1 MEPVVRRI
9 EEVYRDSVMVT
20 LRMGGM
26 FENVTSWMAAERVD
40 EQAATEAV
48 RSAAQAAGM
57 PILADYLWRCDVK
70 STFPACLA
78 FKASELEGWDDS
90 RRFFRRMMEAF
101 MVEGR
106 RGSQDVYLTLAQEAG
121 IPSGRLRRDME
132 LPGPKAG
139 FEEDQREMRESGANY
154 DRLLIQNRAGYVV
167 PVEGFA
173 SKTYEDAIDAL
184 APGLP
189 KFRPSDILE
198 YAERRR
204 SLLPVREVGEVF
216 RIPDQVAAE
225 RMAALAKA
233 GILEPFSTEAGT
245 LWRWKGPEP
254 DPLPLAV
261 VRAMYVPGIVPP
273 DVPLKQVLAAAVK
286 EKYEDVA
293 QRPGHRFR
301 FPVGPP
307 AAKMLGYSEEDL
319 RDVPASALESFAGV
333 GYFFGLDEIERK
345 DTVLDVGCGSG
356 TDVLISAGRARSG
369 TVYGLD
375 VNPAMVAKARASVP
389 KASAKRV
396 RILEGD
402 AASIPLGAASA
413 DVVTA
418 NGVLRFVPD
427 KAAVLRGMARVLRP
441 GGRLLLADIGSKH
454 AMATAVGA
462 CPVLWADGLGG
473 APDEA
478 DLLRAVEAAGFR
490 DIQVGGHHDYFGKS
504 PSPILRRIAR
514 AVGAQSVV
522 LRAVK
527 PEARKRR

>member
-9 EEVYRDSVMVT
+9 EEVYRDSVKVT

-26 FENVTSWMAAERVD
+26 FENITSWLAEERAD
-40 EQAATEAV
+40 EQTTTEAV
-48 RSAAQAAGM
+48 REAGQAAGM
-57 PILADYLWRCDVK
+57 PILADYLWRCQVK
-70 STFPACLA
+70 STYTACLA
-78 FKASELEGWDDS
+78 FKASELEGWEDS

-106 RGSQDVYLTLAQEAG
+106 HGSQDVYLTLAQEAG
-121 IPSGRLRRDME
+121 IPAGRLRRDME

-139 FEEDQREMRESGANY
+139 FEEDQHEMIESGAAY

-167 PVEGFA
+167 PVEGFTA
-173 SKTYEDAIDAL
+173 KPYEDAIDAL

-189 KFRPSDILE
+189 KFRPADILE
-198 YAERRR
+198 YAQRRQG
-204 SLLPVREVGEVF
+204 LQTIREVAEVF
-216 RIPDQVAAE
+216 RIPNDIAAE
-225 RMAALAKA
+225 RLVALAKA
-233 GILEPFSTEAGT
+233 GILESVASEAGR

-261 VRAMYVPGIVPP
+261 VRAMYVPGLVPP

-293 QRPGHRFR
+293 LKPTHRFR
-301 FPVGPP
+301 FPIGP
-307 AAKMLGYSEEDL
+307 AAARMCGYPEEVL
-319 RDVPASALESFAGV
+319 QEVPARALESFSGV
-333 GYFFGLDEIERK
+333 GYFFGLDEVGKK

-356 TDVLISAGRARSG
+356 TDVLIAAKKARSG
-369 TVYGLD
+369 SVRGID
-375 VNPAMVAKARASVP
+375 VNPAMVAKARAAVV
-389 KASAKRV
+389 AAEAKRV
-396 RILEGD
+396 QILAGD
-402 AASIPLGAASA
+402 AASMGIPSASV

-418 NGVLRFVPD
+418 NGLLRFVPD
-427 KAAVLRGMARVLRP
+427 KAGVLRAMAGLLKP
-441 GGRLLLADIGSKH
+441 GGRLLLAEIASKH
-454 AMATAVGA
+454 AMATAVGP

-490 DIQVGGHHDYFGKS
+490 DIRVGGHHDYFAKS